1 MAKKK
6 IDYASLFTL
15 RKDGLYAATWT
26 DEKRK
31 RHYLYDHDPET
42 LYYRLQDVKSGAELK
57 PATFKDIAESWWDKH
72 SERIGWQTAHSYK
85 PSLNRL
91 IDRYGK
97 ELAEELNAQMVSAYL
112 IELGKRGYSR
122 RTVQMHKNIV
132 NMIYNDAILSGV
144 VKTNPCVA
152 VPMPRN
158 LPTTKREIPEDDV
171 IKAIR
176 THTDHPFA
184 LFALICLYAGLR
196 KGEALALRYE
206 DIDREK
212 RLIHVTKAL
221 EFFSNGGSIK
231 TPKTEA
237 GYRDTILLDV
247 LSEHIPKKEKGLIF
261 AREDGQPLTQS
272 QYRKRWASYCKYIG
286 HNITA
291 HQLRHGYA
299 TILYEAGIPDKD
311 AQELLGHSSIT
322 VTRDIYTHIRQ
333 SRKQATADSL
343 NKYLN
348 QP

>member
-15 RKDGLYAATWT
+15 RKDGRYMARWT
-26 DEKRK
+26 DNHGIRQTI
-31 RHYLYDHDPET
+31 YDRDPET
-42 LYYRLQDVKSGAELK
+42 LYKRFQEAKSGANIK
-57 PATFKDIAESWWDKH
+57 PTTFKDIAEAWWSKH
-72 SERIGWQTAHSYK
+72 SERVGWQTAHSYQ

-97 ELAEELNAQMVSAYL
+97 EPAEEVTAQMISAYL
-112 IELGKRGYSR
+112 IELGKKGYSR
-122 RTVQMHKNIV
+122 RSVQMHKNIV

-158 LPTTKREIPEDDV
+158 LPTTKREMPDDEV

-176 THTDHPFA
+176 TKTVHPFA

-206 DIDREK
+206 DVDREK
-212 RLIHVTKAL
+212 RLIHVTRAL

-237 GYRDTILLDV
+237 GYRDTVLLDV
-247 LSEHIPKKEKGLIF
+247 LAEHIPEKEKGLIF
-261 AREDGQPLTQS
+261 AREDGQPLTQT
-272 QYRKRWASYCKYIG
+272 QYRKRWESYCNYIG
-286 HNITA
+286 HKITA

-299 TILYEAGIPDKD
+299 TILYEAGVPDND

-322 VTRDIYTHIRQ
+322 VTKDVYTHIRQ
-333 SRKQATADSL
+333 SRKQTTAACL
-343 NKYLN
+343 NEFLSH
-348 QP
+348 P